1 LQAPHVNEVNKHGSL
16 LYLEHTEIDAPEQF
30 AVFNREPT
38 KFTPTLVA
46 SESLVVKVV
55 DFNNPTLVVW
65 LTFIT
70 VTFLDN
76 TLYDSKLSYT
86 YTEQRIAFSSPLLET
101 NFEVAEA
108 REFLLRM
115 TIFLAAV
122 EEK

>member
-16 LYLEHTEIDAPEQF
+16 LYLEHAEIDTPEQF

-38 KFTPTLVA
+38 RFTPTLVA

-55 DFNNPTLVVW
+55 DFSNPTLVVW

-70 VTFLDN
+70 LTFLDN
-76 TLYDSKLSYT
+76 KLYDSKLSYT
-86 YTEQRIAFSSPLLET
+86 FTEQRIPPSSPLLEM
-101 NFEVAEA
+101 NLEVVEA

-115 TIFLAAV
+115 TMFLAAV